1 MTLFTDFGL
10 ARPILDALSEEGH
23 TIPTPIQAQAILPVM
38 AGRDLLG
45 IAQTGTGKTAAFAL
59 PILHRLAQNAK
70 ATQARSCRVLVLSP
84 TRELSSQIR
93 ERFQAYGRHLPLK
106 SEIVIGGVGMGG
118 QIRALS
124 RGTDILIATPGRLMD
139 LMGQGAIRIDQVEIL
154 VLDEAD
160 RMLDMGFI
168 HAIRKIAAKLPKNR
182 QSLFFSATM
191 PTAIAG
197 LAGTLLRDPVT
208 VSVTP
213 VTKTADKVA
222 QHVIHVPHGGKLTTL
237 RGILSKPEVTR
248 SIVFA
253 RTKRGADRVAR
264 GLGDFGIP
272 AEALH
277 GNKSQGQRER
287 ALDAFRTGE
296 TAILVATDIAARGID
311 VAEISH
317 VVNYDLPNEPESY
330 VHRIGRTA
338 RAGAEGIAISLV
350 EGGEER
356 SYLRSIE
363 KLIRQSIPV
372 MDTPAVGQPLRKSE
386 WAPRADVEAP
396 AAERPHRQH
405 RHNGAARAHVEAPAT
420 ERTKGPRRHNG
431 RRPQSAPHKGIAG
444 VSFMHN
450 SRAEQNRPAQRP
462 AGPARKAASGEAE
475 RNDHGKGRTPRIR
488 RRRNRG
494 APGREL
500 SGAAG

>member
-1 MTLFTDFGL
+1 LTLFTDFGL
-10 ARPILDALSEEGH
+10 ARPILDALSEEAH
-23 TIPTPIQAQAILPVM
+23 TVPTPIQAQAIPPVLS
-38 AGRDLLG
+38 GRDLLG

-59 PILHRLAQNAK
+59 PILHRLAENAK
-70 ATQARSCRVLVLSP
+70 ATQSRSCRVLVLSP

-124 RGTDILIATPGRLMD
+124 RGTDILIATPGRLID
-139 LMGQGAIRIDQVEIL
+139 LMGQGAIRVDQVEIL

-168 HAIRKIAAKLPKNR
+168 HAIRKIAAKLPRNR

-191 PTAIAG
+191 PTTIAG
-197 LAGTLLRDPVT
+197 LAGSLLRDPVT
-208 VSVTP
+208 VSVSPPKQT
-213 VTKTADKVA
+213 VDKVA

-264 GLGDFGIP
+264 GLVEFGIP
-272 AEALH
+272 ADALH

-287 ALDAFRTGE
+287 ALDGFRTGE

-311 VAEISH
+311 VADISH

-356 SYLRSIE
+356 GYLRSIE

-372 MDTPAVGQPLRKSE
+372 MDTPVLGQPLQKAE
-386 WAPRADVEAP
+386 WAPRADAEAP
-396 AAERPHRQH
+396 AAERTHRPH
-405 RHNGAARAHVEAPAT
+405 RHNGVPRKDAEAPGAK
-420 ERTKGPRRHNG
+420 RIARPHRHNG
-431 RRPQSAPHKGIAG
+431 RSQSAPHKGMAG
-444 VSFMHN
+444 VSFMHKAH
-450 SRAEQNRPAQRP
+450 AEQNRPAQRP
-462 AGPARKAASGEAE
+462 AAPARQAAGGEAE
-475 RNDHGKGRTPRIR
+475 RNENGKGRTPRIR

-500 SGAAG
+500 SRQAG